1 MAEEDKKLEKKLE
14 EDAAGT
20 GTESK
25 GSARK
30 WIIIGIAVLVLGGG
44 GYGAWDFLL
53 AEKLLGRD
61 NPQTAET
68 KQSTAQA
75 EAETF
80 GSIYKMDSFIVN
92 LLDREGKRYLK
103 TTIEFEVENDDIT
116 KKLTRRT
123 PQLRD
128 AILLLLTSKSFEDIS
143 KPEGKLRLKNDLI
156 VRINQIL
163 PGAGIRTIYFTE
175 FVVQ

>member
-1 MAEEDKKLEKKLE
+1 MAEEDKELE
-14 EDAAGT
+14 EEKDAGT

-25 GSARK
+25 GFPKK
-30 WIIIGIAVLVLGGG
+30 WIIIGVVVLVLGGG
-44 GYGAWDFLL
+44 GYAAWDFFL
-53 AEKLLGRD
+53 AKRFLDRN
-61 NPQTAET
+61 NPQTEQT
-68 KQSTAQA
+68 RHSTAQVRD
-75 EAETF
+75 ETF

-156 VRINQIL
+156 VRVNQIL
-163 PGAGIRTIYFTE
+163 PGGGIRTIYFTE

>member
-1 MAEEDKKLEKKLE
+1 MAEEEKELEEEKK
-14 EDAAGT
+14 DAGT

-30 WIIIGIAVLVLGGG
+30 WIIIGIVVLVLGGG

-68 KQSTAQA
+68 EQSTAKV
-75 EAETF
+75 EDEEF

-143 KPEGKLRLKNDLI
+143 KPQGKLRLKSELI
-156 VRINQIL
+156 ARINQIL
-163 PGAGIRTIYFTE
+163 PGAGIRTLYFTE

>member
-1 MAEEDKKLEKKLE
+1 MAEEEKELEEEKK
-14 EDAAGT
+14 DAGT

-44 GYGAWDFLL
+44 GYGAWDFLS

-61 NPQTAET
+61 NPQTAES

-75 EAETF
+75 EDETF

-103 TTIEFEVENDDIT
+103 TTIKFEVENEDIT
-116 KKLTRRT
+116 KELTRRT
-123 PQLRD
+123 PQVRD
-128 AILLLLTSKSFEDIS
+128 GILLLLTSKSFEDIS
-143 KPEGKLRLKNDLI
+143 KSEGKLQLKNEI
-156 VRINQIL
+156 VARINQIL
-163 PGAGIRTIYFTE
+163 PGAGIRTLYFTE
-175 FVVQ
+175 FVMQ